1 MSTNDSSNML
11 KQGLQEY
18 VMNALN
24 RLQAVWEDL
33 GIVEVQ
39 REERIKKAKDLVE
52 QLMEQMIAEEE
63 DLRESV
69 EERIHEHM
77 SNIQELCK
85 ELTLPAYELME
96 EYLVLQLESHL
107 RQKLQQLRAKKA
119 ERLSVLQELE
129 HQQAML
135 TKALCVSSHPK
146 PAGSVPTEDE
156 LNTLRHY
163 VDGLE
168 LQKNSNYKVFVAY
181 KEQIEAYFQI
191 LGVGPETEFEREVIF
206 NNEKLCLSDD
216 RLLKVEELLKEV
228 VVSLKKEK
236 SEATCQRLRSELEA
250 MWNLLQVPENER
262 NEFAAKTQSYQKSV
276 EEALTSELKRLA
288 QVRKDNI
295 KWLIIPVRN
304 EIEDYWG
311 KSYYGQEQR
320 MAFSPF
326 YNDEYTED
334 LLVEHE
340 RELERMKGYYDQYC
354 KLFSHVAK
362 WQQSWKMFLEFERK
376 AADPN
381 RFANRGG
388 NLLKEEKER
397 AKLQKMLPK
406 LEEELAMQIGEWEEA
421 QGCKFLVDG
430 CNFLAYISMQ
440 HERNKEREKQERQL
454 RKDKSEDVNNTTRTA
469 QKRPFIGTPLVS
481 KIRKLN
487 PTPTGTTPTLAD
499 PTARKPYLSAT
510 RAQAKPRLGSQSQR
524 PLQKDQNKENAIAP

>member
-11 KQGLQEY
+11 KQGLQEF

-24 RLQAVWEDL
+24 RLQTLWEDM
-33 GIVEVQ
+33 GIVKVQ
-39 REERIKKAKDLVE
+39 QEERIKKVKDLVE

-63 DLRESV
+63 DLRDSL

-85 ELTLPAYELME
+85 ELTLPAYEPVE

-107 RQKLQQLRAKKA
+107 RQKLQQLRVKKA

-135 TKALCVSSHPK
+135 TKALGVSSHPK

-168 LQKNSNYKVFVAY
+168 LQKNSNFKVFVAY
-181 KEQIEAYFQI
+181 KEQIEACFQI

-216 RLLKVEELLKEV
+216 GLLKVEELLKEV
-228 VVSLKKEK
+228 QFKKEK
-236 SEATCQRLRSELEA
+236 AEATCQRLRSELEA

-262 NEFAAKTQSYQKSV
+262 KEFAAKTQSYQKSV

-295 KWLIIPVRN
+295 KWLIIPIRN
-304 EIEDYWG
+304 EIEGYWG

-320 MAFSPF
+320 KAFSPF

-334 LLVEHE
+334 VLVEHE

-354 KLFSHVAK
+354 KLFSLVAK
-362 WQQSWKMFLEFERK
+362 WEQSWKMFLEFEQK

-406 LEEELAMQIGEWEEA
+406 LEEELAVQVGEWEEA

-440 HERNKEREKQERQL
+440 HERNREREKQERQL
-454 RKDKSEDVNNTTRTA
+454 RKDKSEDVSNTTRTA
-469 QKRPFIGTPLVS
+469 QKRPFIGTLLGS

-487 PTPTGTTPTLAD
+487 PTPTGSPTLAD
-499 PTARKPYLSAT
+499 FTARKPHLSAT
-510 RAQAKPRLGSQSQR
+510 RAQATPQRGSQSQR
-524 PLQKDQNKENAIAP
+524 PLQKDQNKENVIAP